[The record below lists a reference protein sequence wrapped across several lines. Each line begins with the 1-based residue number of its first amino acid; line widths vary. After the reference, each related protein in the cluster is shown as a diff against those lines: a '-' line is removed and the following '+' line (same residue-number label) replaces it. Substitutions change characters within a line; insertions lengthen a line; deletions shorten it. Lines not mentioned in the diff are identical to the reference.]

1 MKLNHLTLKIW
12 KFLRMFKLFLFFLI
26 FILSFGNI
34 SHANFDVK
42 AKTAIIQDYNSGEI
56 LYEKEADLSI
66 YPASMTKIMTSIIAF
81 DLIKS
86 GDLSI
91 DEKFIIS
98 EKAWRLSTS
107 GYSSMFIM
115 VGDQVSVENL
125 LRGIIVASGNDAC
138 IALAEGIAG
147 TEEEFAILMTAKA
160 KELGMEN
167 TNFTNSSGINHP
179 DNYSTVRD
187 ILIMSRYLIKEH
199 PEYYRIFAEKEFTWD
214 RTGGD
219 PITQG
224 NRNPL
229 LYKNLGADG
238 IKTGYLAV
246 EKYSLASSIN
256 RNGRRLIAVGS
267 GFDSKNS
274 RSRESTKMLTY
285 GLTNFDLVKIAE
297 ANKTFDKID
306 VWLGKDKN
314 VEVYTSED
322 VYKTIKKAKKKLL
335 KVSVKYDGPVEA
347 PIKKDQK
354 IAKLRVVYD
363 KELVGEYDLLA
374 SKEVKKVNFFSRLI
388 KSLNYLI
395 WGDV

>member
-1 MKLNHLTLKIW
+1 MIKFKFLLFILTL
-12 KFLRMFKLFLFFLI
+12 L
-26 FILSFGNI
+26 LSGIKASAELNI
-34 SHANFDVK
+34 K
-42 AKTAIIQDYNSGEI
+42 ARTAILQDFLSGEI
-56 LYEKEADLSI
+56 LYEKEPDKSI
-66 YPASMTKIMTSIIAF
+66 YPASMTKIMTAIIAF
-81 DLIKS
+81 DLIKT
-86 GDLSI
+86 GELKLD
-91 DEKFIIS
+91 DKFIVS

-115 VGDQVSVENL
+115 VGDEVTVENL

-147 TEEEFAILMTAKA
+147 TEEEFAIIMTSKA

-167 TNFTNSSGINHP
+167 TNFTNSSGINDP
-179 DNYSTVRD
+179 DNYSTVKD
-187 ILIMSRYLIKEH
+187 ILIMSNYLIKNF
-199 PEYYRIFAEKEFTWD
+199 PEYYKYFSETEFTWD

-267 GFDSKNS
+267 GFKSKNS
-274 RSRESTKMLTY
+274 RSKESAKLLTW
-285 GLTNFDLVKIAE
+285 GITNFDLIEIAKPNTPIETAQVWHGKKSTVGAYVKEGI
-297 ANKTFDKID
+297 
-306 VWLGKDKN
+306 
-314 VEVYTSED
+314 
-322 VYKTIKKAKKKLL
+322 YKTLPKTRKKYL
-335 KVSVKYDGPVEA
+335 KVAMNYSGPIEA
-347 PIKKDQK
+347 PIKKDQ
-354 IAKLRVVYD
+354 IIGKLVVSYKD
-363 KELVGEYDLLA
+363 DVINEYDLLA
-374 SKEVKKVNFFSRLI
+374 HENVKRLNVFSRLL
-388 KSLNYLI
+388 KSINFLI

>member
-1 MKLNHLTLKIW
+1 MLKKILIINLLFSFLTTSIQA
-12 KFLRMFKLFLFFLI
+12 
-26 FILSFGNI
+26 NI
-34 SHANFDVK
+34 DIK
-42 AKTAIIQDYNSGEI
+42 ARTAILQDFLSGEI
-56 LYEKEADLSI
+56 LYEKEPDRSI
-66 YPASMTKIMTSIIAF
+66 YPASMTKIMTAIIAF

-86 GDLSI
+86 GDLKL
-91 DEKFIIS
+91 DEKFIVS

-115 VGDQVSVENL
+115 VGDEVSVEDL

-147 TEEEFAILMTAKA
+147 TEEEFAILMTMKA

-167 TNFTNSSGINHP
+167 TNFANSSGINDP

-187 ILIMSRYLIKEH
+187 ILIMSNYLIKEH
-199 PEYYRIFAEKEFTWD
+199 PDYYEWFSEKEFTWD

-219 PITQG
+219 AITQG

-246 EKYSLASSIN
+246 EKYSLASSLI

-267 GFDSKNS
+267 GFETKNS
-274 RSRESTKMLTY
+274 RSRESSKLLTY
-285 GLTNFDLVKIAE
+285 GLTNFDVIEIAQ
-297 ANKTFDKID
+297 ANKPIDKLD
-306 VWLGKDKN
+306 VWLGKEDQ
-314 VEVYTSED
+314 VDVYINED
-322 VYKTIKKAKKKLL
+322 VYKTIKKAQKRLL
-335 KVSVKYDGPVEA
+335 KISMNYTGPIEA
-347 PIKKDQK
+347 PIKKDQVVG
-354 IAKLRVVYD
+354 KLKVVYD
-363 KELVGEYDLLA
+363 ENIIGEYNLLA
-374 SKEVKKVNFFSRLI
+374 SKDIKKVNMFSRLA